1 MIYGPNSTQINQVF
15 MDYYVVRGVRCKTL
29 NAFHLTK
36 VASLKEQKNVVI
48 LCSLYDYRNY
58 A

>member
-1 MIYGPNSTQINQVF
+1 